1 METWLPP
8 LFYLTDSY
16 TYCNASL
23 VAQMVKNLPAMQET
37 WAGSLGQEDSLEKG
51 MATHSSVLA
60 WRIPWTGKPGVLQSM
75 GSQRVGHDL
84 ATNTFIFT
92 RNRQHCS
99 RCGGQLEPGCRLLS
113 HLSTHQLTGQWH
125 DSSAPLPSYSGMAR
139 VPLPFLMR
147 NK

>member
-1 METWLPP
+1 MRPGFDPWVRKIPWRRQCLHTPI
-8 LFYLTDSY
+8 
-16 TYCNASL
+16 
-23 VAQMVKNLPAMQET
+23 
-37 WAGSLGQEDSLEKG
+37 
-51 MATHSSVLA
+51 VLA

-113 HLSTHQLTGQWH
+113 HLPTHQLPGQWH
-125 DSSAPLPSYSGMAR
+125 DSSAPFPSYSGMAR

-147 NK
+147 NKLAKLETCFSW